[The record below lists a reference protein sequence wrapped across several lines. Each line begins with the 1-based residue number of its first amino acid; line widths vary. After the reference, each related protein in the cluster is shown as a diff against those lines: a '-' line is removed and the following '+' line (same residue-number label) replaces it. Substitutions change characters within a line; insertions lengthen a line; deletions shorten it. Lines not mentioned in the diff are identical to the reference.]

1 MARRSSH
8 HARRGNGSALPP
20 WVWLGTGV
28 LLGLLLAALVI
39 WAGLA
44 PGVRDAR
51 GPTTPVQADAASGV
65 DATGREPAPT
75 RPRYDFYTVLPETEV
90 LIPDSELRAQVR
102 AETPPPA
109 TPETPTPQT
118 TATTPAGAP
127 GSTFYLLQAGS
138 FRDPR
143 PAEERKAQLALLG
156 MSVRVETTN
165 VDGTAYHRVY
175 VGPFPTAA
183 QVEQAKQQLAGNGVD
198 TIVMRRQNPG

>member
-1 MARRSSH
+1 MARRSSN

-28 LLGLLLAALVI
+28 LLGVLLAAMVI

-44 PGVRDAR
+44 PGVRDSSNPPA
-51 GPTTPVQADAASGV
+51 PAQAEATTGSAAS
-65 DATGREPAPT
+65 EPAPT

-109 TPETPTPQT
+109 TPETPAAQTP
-118 TATTPAGAP
+118 ATPAAGAP

-175 VGPFPTAA
+175 VGPFPSAA